1 MTRIYLDVDGVL
13 ANFVGATAELF
24 GFDPSVVDCWD
35 YYPRINMTE
44 RSFWD
49 GVKDAGSDFWKTIR
63 PYEWLGELYRDC
75 CRRGPVTLLTAPPPR
90 TDIRGAM
97 IAGRVDWIHQQFGDD
112 FRDYF
117 VGCPKERLA
126 AADAVLVDDSESN
139 CKKFAAAGGRVILFP
154 QPWNANRTIIE
165 DRLSFTL
172 GQL

>member
-63 PYEWLGELYRDC
+63 PGY
-75 CRRGPVTLLTAPPPR
+75 PA
-90 TDIRGAM
+90 
-97 IAGRVDWIHQQFGDD
+97 
-112 FRDYF
+112 
-117 VGCPKERLA
+117 
-126 AADAVLVDDSESN
+126 SEHPCQRPCST
-139 CKKFAAAGGRVILFP
+139 G
-154 QPWNANRTIIE
+154 
-165 DRLSFTL
+165 
-172 GQL
+172 